1 MNVAPV
7 ASTPTPARAAD
18 APSPAAAAFGD
29 LLAATPAAGGA
40 PAGSGDQ
47 AALMPAAT
55 AVPATSANEPEP
67 TLPAAIKAP
76 VADHLPMLPAPRG
89 DGPVTQPA
97 APLAPAN
104 PGQPASATATATQAV
119 GIPAA
124 TAPATPAP
132 TPAVTAEVIATHALP
147 WQSVAAD
154 NPLAPTPPGTGD
166 DDAHE
171 AVGAGKPKSA
181 KADPARAASSGTQ
194 QPQSVVL
201 TATPAATTIQ
211 QPGLAPRQDGEST
224 MVVATPTGG
233 AATQTAAQST
243 PRDTVASAP
252 AAAPATATATATAG
266 TDNLPP
272 LLASQTPGAAIAPP
286 AGQAP
291 AYTPVPAPQA
301 APVVV
306 AEPGRMGRDI
316 GVEIARHVAAGRDEM
331 MIRLTPAE
339 MGRIDV
345 RLSFDDR
352 GALHAAVSAD
362 SPQAL
367 DMLRR
372 DAGDLGRS
380 LADAGIRTD
389 SSSFSFDS
397 RDSGAGQFAQQQH
410 GHAGSDGRPRLP
422 GVPLRAADGSETS
435 PIPYRQLCAGGR
447 VDLMA

>member
-1 MNVAPV
+1 M
-7 ASTPTPARAAD
+7 
-18 APSPAAAAFGD
+18 PAAAA
-29 LLAATPAAGGA
+29 A
-40 PAGSGDQ
+40 PAI
-47 AALMPAAT
+47 
-55 AVPATSANEPEP
+55 SANEPAP
-67 TLPAAIKAP
+67 TQPVAIKAP
-76 VADHLPMLPAPRG
+76 VADHLPTPPAPRG
-89 DGPVTQPA
+89 DGPVAQPA
-97 APLAPAN
+97 APLAPAS
-104 PGQPASATATATQAV
+104 PDQPASATAAATPAV
-119 GIPAA
+119 EAPAA
-124 TAPATPAP
+124 PAPTTPAP
-132 TPAVTAEVIATHALP
+132 TPAVTADIVAAHALP
-147 WQSVAAD
+147 WQ
-154 NPLAPTPPGTGD
+154 PLAAGDPVAVKAPGAGED
-166 DDAHE
+166 DVPE

-181 KADPARAASSGTQ
+181 KSDPAAAASPGTQ
-194 QPQSVVL
+194 QPQPVVL
-201 TATPAATTIQ
+201 TAAPAATVVQ
-211 QPGLAPRQDGEST
+211 QPGPAPRQDGDSPT
-224 MVVATPTGG
+224 VAATSTGG
-233 AATQTAAQST
+233 ATPQAAAQPAS
-243 PRDTVASAP
+243 RDTVATAP
-252 AAAPATATATATAG
+252 AG

-286 AGQAP
+286 AGQTP
-291 AYTPVPAPQA
+291 AYTPAPAPQT

-316 GVEIARHVAAGRDEM
+316 GVEIARQVSAGRDEV

-345 RLSFDDR
+345 RLSFDDK

-410 GHAGSDGRPRLP
+410 GHPGGDGRPRHP
-422 GVPLRAADGSETS
+422 GAPFRDADGSEAT
-435 PIPYRQLCAGGR
+435 PIPYRPLRASGR